1 MLLRVGRTG
10 RRQYGALNMGAL
22 LDSISEVPT
31 AARQASDPTLL
42 ALPRLDRDA
51 QSASHY
57 TSCATI
63 LASSVSTPA
72 VEAKNAAIAATEP
85 TNMPAVSPSRTA
97 RARTHAAR
105 ASPAT
110 ARPMPMPM
118 TTAPLRSPSA
128 PPTLARNRAPTERAG
143 ERTVEREGSGACM
156 VTASPGLKS
165 QWDSSAMP
173 FTAHATAR
181 YAPRHRHP
189 RR

>member
-10 RRQYGALNMGAL
+10 RRKYGALNMGAL

-110 ARPMPMPM
+110 ASPMPMPI
-118 TTAPLRSPSA
+118 TIAHLRSPSA
-128 PPTLARNRAPTERAG
+128 PPTIARNRAPMARAG
-143 ERTVEREGSGACM
+143 VHGHG
-156 VTASPGLKS
+156 VTWPQVSMG
-165 QWDSSAMP
+165 
-173 FTAHATAR
+173 FVR
-181 YAPRHRHP
+181 YAIQLTRHCTLCSTP
-189 RR
+189 SSSS